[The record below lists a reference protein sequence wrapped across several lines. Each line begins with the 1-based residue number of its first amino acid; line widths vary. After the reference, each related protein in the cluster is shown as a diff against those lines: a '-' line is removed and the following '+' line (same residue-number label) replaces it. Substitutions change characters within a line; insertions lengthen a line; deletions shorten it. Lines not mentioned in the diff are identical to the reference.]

1 MKNLLENLRVN
12 VVGSVVIGSIAVE
25 KVNHVKYGEMEVYVP
40 YVEMDVEH
48 DTFLKD
54 WTVELSSDRLE
65 QLVSY
70 ASYQTGCIASDKIV
84 LEQLNSFKSDQLIV
98 CDGLQ
103 YHLLQSKRRCQWIE
117 FLTNLKKWLVKFK
130 NQATYNEIENKL
142 AYLSFAYLS
151 NEEDR
156 DFAHEL
162 LLDVQGSL
170 SHELK
175 DGLIHDYRNEHERL
189 EIAINT
195 WIQKYS
201 VWSFDAYEDYLHS
214 LGDFVVWD
222 GSIYVS
228 IDTVELC
235 EALIHAINVDLG
247 KVGA

>member
-12 VVGSVVIGSIAVE
+12 VVGSVAIGSVAIE
-25 KVNHVKYGEMEVYVP
+25 KVNHVRYGEMEVYVP

-48 DTFLKD
+48 AAFLKD

-65 QLVSY
+65 RLVSY
-70 ASYQTGCIASDKIV
+70 ASYQTVCIVSDKIV
-84 LEQLNSFKSDQLIV
+84 LNELNSFKSDQLIV

-103 YHLLQSKRRCQWIE
+103 YHLLQSKRRRQWIE
-117 FLTNLKKWLVKFK
+117 FLTILKKWLVKFK
-130 NQATYNEIENKL
+130 DQATYNEIENKL
-142 AYLSFAYLS
+142 AYYSFAYLS
-151 NEEDR
+151 DEEDR

-175 DGLIHDYRNEHERL
+175 DGLIYDYRNEHERL

-195 WIQKYS
+195 WMQKYN

-222 GSIYVS
+222 GSLYVS

-235 EALIHAINVDLG
+235 EALIHAIDNDLG

>member
-1 MKNLLENLRVN
+1 MKNLVENLRVN
-12 VVGSVVIGSIAVE
+12 VVGSVAIGSIAVE
-25 KVNHVKYGEMEVYVP
+25 KVSHVKYGEMEVYVP
-40 YVEMDVEH
+40 YVEMDVERAA
-48 DTFLKD
+48 FLKD
-54 WTVELSSDRLE
+54 WTIELSSERLE

-70 ASYQTGCIASDKIV
+70 ASYQAEGIMSDKIV
-84 LEQLNSFKSDQLIV
+84 LDELNSFKSDQLIV

-103 YHLLQSKRRCQWIE
+103 YHLLQSKRRRQWIE
-117 FLTNLKKWLVKFK
+117 FLTSFKQWLVKFK
-130 NQATYNEIENKL
+130 DQATYNEIENKL
-142 AYLSFAYLS
+142 AYYSFAYLS
-151 NEEDR
+151 SEEDR

-162 LLDVQGSL
+162 FLDVQGSL

-175 DGLIHDYRNEHERL
+175 DGLIYDYRNEHERL

-195 WIQKYS
+195 WMQKHG

-222 GSIYVS
+222 GSNYVS

-235 EALIHAINVDLG
+235 NALIRAINVDLG

>member
-12 VVGSVVIGSIAVE
+12 VVGSVAIGSVAIE
-25 KVNHVKYGEMEVYVP
+25 KVSHVKYDEMEVYVP

-48 DTFLKD
+48 DAFLKD
-54 WTVELSSDRLE
+54 WKVELSSDRLE

-70 ASYQTGCIASDKIV
+70 ASYQAEGIMSDKTV

-103 YHLLQSKRRCQWIE
+103 YHLLQSKRRRQWIE
-117 FLTNLKKWLVKFK
+117 FLTSLKKWLVKFRE
-130 NQATYNEIENKL
+130 QATYNEIENKL
-142 AYLSFAYLS
+142 MYFSFAYLS
-151 NEEDR
+151 DEEDR

-162 LLDVQGSL
+162 LLDTQGSL
-170 SHELK
+170 GHELK
-175 DGLIHDYRNEHERL
+175 DGLIYDYRSEHERL

-195 WIQKYS
+195 WMQKYN

-222 GSIYVS
+222 GSLYVS
-228 IDTVELC
+228 IDVVELC
-235 EALIHAINVDLG
+235 EALIHAIDNDLG
-247 KVGA
+247 KVGI